1 MKQITYKER
10 IEKLMAQWEKIK
22 TQEQW
27 NSWAKK
33 VKNTKFGTYG
43 TIPFAE
49 VLKNTGVKYTTVC
62 AELYFLQEIERAHNC
77 ILSN

>member
-10 IEKLMAQWEKIK
+10 IEKLMIQWEKIK
-22 TQEQW
+22 TQKQW

-43 TIPFAE
+43 TIPFHE
-49 VLKNTGVKYTTVC
+49 VFKNTGVKYTSGF
-62 AELYFLQEIERAHNC
+62 ASMYFLEEIERANNC